1 MRIFA
6 VFLMLAVMVVV
17 VSAAPRAM
25 AWDAE
30 TIAMFNEEMA
40 ELNGEGDL
48 GKRSSIQ
55 EAFEGFANAAVKV
68 KLLFSVGVAASFIG
82 LLTL

>member
-1 MRIFA
+1 MRAFA
-6 VFLMLAVMVVV
+6 VFLMLAVMMVV

-30 TIAMFNEEMA
+30 TIALFNEEMA

-48 GKRSSIQ
+48 NKRSSIQ
-55 EAFEGFANAAVKV
+55 DAFEGFANAAVKV
-68 KLLFSVGVAASFIG
+68 RLPFQVVMLGLFGG
-82 LLTL
+82 N